1 MHSEVQDVG
10 RLPDRR
16 SADADVYAA
25 RLLRTRDGRLMRGR
39 SRWLRPRISWVLA
52 MLALGGSGCTRGGDG
67 PIAASAVESAAERGR
82 VAYVIEIADEAGDT
96 AESGVIDGVVPP
108 TLQRGWVTV
117 AGLTAMPCDDVAVDR
132 RTPAERAWDWLVPLA
147 HAGHG
152 ESGLPAWQV
161 LGSQV
166 VPLHEVGEYDH
177 GLADEAAEPLCRM
190 HLLLGRAEADA
201 PSLATLPEE
210 VTMVRMTL
218 HLELAWPGGATRTV
232 RTDVGWGIVA
242 DAAPTL
248 PAGDGTA
255 RVTLRPR
262 AALVAASQ
270 GENLA
275 TAADKDVGRA
285 VLRALCEGATVA
297 YLDE

>member
-1 MHSEVQDVG
+1 M
-10 RLPDRR
+10 
-16 SADADVYAA
+16 
-25 RLLRTRDGRLMRGR
+25 
-39 SRWLRPRISWVLA
+39 SWVLA
-52 MLALGGSGCTRGGDG
+52 TLALGGAGCTGGGDAMG
-67 PIAASAVESAAERGR
+67 AAASDESGEQRGR
-82 VAYVIEIADEAGDT
+82 VAYVVEIADEAGDV
-96 AESGVIDGVVPP
+96 AESLGSDGFETP
-108 TLQRGWVTV
+108 TLLRGWVTV
-117 AGLTAMPCDDVAVDR
+117 AGLTAMPCTDVAMDHR
-132 RTPAERAWDWLVPLA
+132 GFAQRAWDWLVPSA

-152 ESGLPAWQV
+152 ESGLPTWQV

-166 VPLHEVGEYDH
+166 VPLHEVGAHDH
-177 GLADEAAEPLCRM
+177 GLADEAAEPLCRV
-190 HLLLGRAEADA
+190 HVLLGRAEADA

-210 VTMVRMTL
+210 VTMARMTL
-218 HLELAWPGGATRTV
+218 HLELAWPGGVTRTV

-270 GENLA
+270 GEDLA
-275 TAADKDVGRA
+275 TATDKDAGRA